1 MRSPLSSVRCPS
13 NRLSASTWHNG
24 CTPTKSSVH
33 PYDIVLQYFLLIAA
47 YRPPAA
53 SVSVRQKFDNLS
65 DDLCLSVK
73 HSLIV
78 IGAQHQPNSILHL
91 YTIHKPKSMVLLST
105 IDAAGLPP
113 TSPFCFPLSAYI
125 ARRIFSF
132 IHVVHHDDDFNHQ

>member
-78 IGAQHQPNSILHL
+78 IGAQHQPNSVLHL
-91 YTIHKPKSMVLLST
+91 TQY
-105 IDAAGLPP
+105 
-113 TSPFCFPLSAYI
+113 TSPSLWYSRVQSMPPAFHQLTLLLPIERLH
-125 ARRIFSF
+125 RTE
-132 IHVVHHDDDFNHQ
+132 DFQFHPCCSS